1 MRHKTQENAH
11 CPSST
16 QKSAAWPPALCPL
29 MSTHEPSRPA
39 AGIPLQALVAE
50 LRSRCEAV
58 SRFQGCSTESG
69 GHSDGE
75 HTRPRVFRSAP
86 SRYGW
91 RSGHSVNGFISDVPK
106 DTRMSPARARALP
119 VPEKPVRPPLS
130 LTPHHPHGRRA
141 SCTHRPSRPTSLRR
155 SPRHRHPSLSEFVSS
170 SPYGPKPS
178 HDRPSRKRH
187 GQGF

>member
-16 QKSAAWPPALCPL
+16 QKSAACPPALCPL

-106 DTRMSPARARALP
+106 DTRMSPARA
-119 VPEKPVRPPLS
+119 PETAREGACAPRSGETRPPTTFTY
-130 LTPHHPHGRRA
+130 TPSSSWTTGF
-141 SCTHRPSRPTSLRR
+141 L
-155 SPRHRHPSLSEFVSS
+155 HPSTFASNLSPALSSTPSPVSVRVREFVALW
-170 SPYGPKPS
+170 PQTLP
-178 HDRPSRKRH
+178 
-187 GQGF
+187 